1 VIPLAKSKIDKLID
15 QAEETNKVIRDLTF
29 ALLRIPTKVLPL
41 PPQVRTA
48 IPAAEKTNEFIA
60 EAYFDTIRGIAGGLQ
75 SERGQD
81 IIGILAEQQIEGP
94 ARAQL
99 PKTRTTKQKA
109 FAKKQSLAFKA
120 ANKAVRKKNGQFRK
134 GKSQR
139 DVAKMAQRIL
149 RNGGTKKGQVRKTAR
164 RAYEVGRRKRKK

>member
-1 VIPLAKSKIDKLID
+1 MAKSKIDRLID
-15 QAEETNKVIRDLTF
+15 QAEETNRVIRDLTF

-81 IIGILAEQQIEGP
+81 IIGVLAQQQIEGP
-94 ARAQL
+94 AKVSL
-99 PKTRTTKQKA
+99 PKPRSPKQKA
-109 FAKKQSLAFKA
+109 RAKKQSLAFAA
-120 ANKAVRKKNGQFRK
+120 ANKAVRKKNGQLRK
-134 GKSQR
+134 GKTQR

-164 RAYEVGRRKRKK
+164 RAYEKTGRGKKK